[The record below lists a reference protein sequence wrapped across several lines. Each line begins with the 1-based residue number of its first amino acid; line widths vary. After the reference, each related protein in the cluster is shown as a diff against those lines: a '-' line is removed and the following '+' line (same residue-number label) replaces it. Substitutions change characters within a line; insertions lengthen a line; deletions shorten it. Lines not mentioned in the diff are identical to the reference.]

1 MYVNAAEPGGAC
13 PGPCWCS
20 MYASLALFPNH
31 HSLLILPRP
40 SDRNPT
46 EKTSRPEET
55 ADTLGFGPSSINVT
69 IPSIGS
75 GADRIVGAIRFR
87 SAPRRCG
94 LCCHDMTPGHGGIRL
109 QGDRNCELAFVNLLR

>member
-69 IPSIGS
+69 IPSIGCS
-75 GADRIVGAIRFR
+75 VFEKRPQTGLEPGRPGISFTSPSDNLIR
-87 SAPRRCG
+87 
-94 LCCHDMTPGHGGIRL
+94 
-109 QGDRNCELAFVNLLR
+109 